1 MRTESVLHMTTDLT
15 VAMIGT
21 GVVPPDAIPQTLQTI
36 HASLWEQQERQER
49 GGGGARL
56 TQAER
61 AGGESW
67 KPSITQHALTCLE
80 CGAAFKQLSTRH
92 LRQHDLDSR
101 SYRAKH
107 GIPRSQ
113 SLAAKPT
120 TARRQQLVQQIRPWE
135 KTPTYRKAQGGA
147 TPAWAKRR
155 TRPAAGADPPARR

>member
-1 MRTESVLHMTTDLT
+1 MITPSLLGMTTDLT
-15 VAMIGT
+15 VALIGT
-21 GVVPPDAIPQTLQTI
+21 GAVPPDAMPQTLQTI
-36 HASLWEQQERQER
+36 HASLLCLQKRQER

-56 TQAER
+56 TQAQR
-61 AGGESW
+61 ASAESW
-67 KPSITQHALTCLE
+67 KPTITPHAVTCLE

-101 SYRAKH
+101 SYRAKY

-113 SLAAKPT
+113 SLAAQQT
-120 TARRQQLVQQIRPWE
+120 TARRQQIVQQIRPWE

-147 TPAWAKRR
+147 TPARAKRR

>member
-1 MRTESVLHMTTDLT
+1 MTPSILGMTTDLT
-15 VAMIGT
+15 VALIAT
-21 GVVPPDAIPQTLQTI
+21 GAVPPDAMPQTLQTI
-36 HASLWEQQERQER
+36 HASLRELQERQER

-67 KPSITQHALTCLE
+67 KPSITQHAVTCLE

-113 SLAAKPT
+113 SLAAKRT
-120 TARRQQLVQQIRPWE
+120 TARRKLIVQQIRPWE
-135 KTPTYRKAQGGA
+135 KTPTYRKARGGA
-147 TPAWAKRR
+147 TPARAKRR
-155 TRPAAGADPPARR
+155 NRPAAGAKASTRS

>member
-1 MRTESVLHMTTDLT
+1 MRTESVLHLATDLT
-15 VAMIGT
+15 VALIGR
-21 GVVPPDAIPQTLQTI
+21 GAVLPDAMPQTLQTI
-36 HASLWEQQERQER
+36 HARLWELQERQER
-49 GGGGARL
+49 GRGGARL

-67 KPSITQHALTCLE
+67 KPSITPHAVTCLE

-113 SLAAKPT
+113 SLAAKQT

-135 KTPTYRKAQGGA
+135 KTPTYRKARAGA
-147 TPAWAKRR
+147 TPARAKRR
-155 TRPAAGADPPARR
+155 TRHAAGADPPARR